1 MRRVIV
7 TGEGGWIGGA
17 VCRCMAGFPGGYEVR
32 CVPVFGDSWERDSW
46 GGADSVVHLAGIPG
60 DGASEAEYRASNVG
74 LTERVGRKCLA
85 DGVPHLVFM
94 STAHVYGPG
103 AGAGGPIDLGTEPA
117 PATPYGRSKLEAER
131 RLGALEGPSLR
142 VAVVRPPLVYGSACT
157 RGNFPRLV
165 RLAARTPV
173 FPDVRNTRS
182 MLYLGSLAE
191 LVRLLVD
198 SGTGGAYLPQ
208 DPEWVCTSDLVVAL
222 GEAQGNRVRLS
233 RALGAAMGPL
243 VPCVRFLGKLFGD
256 FRYDLAASECGL
268 DYRVASTA
276 KAVRKAVGSRG

>member
-1 MRRVIV
+1 M

-17 VCRCMAGFPGGYEVR
+17 VCHRMAEFSGKYAIH
-32 CVPVFGDSWERDSW
+32 CVPVFGDAWERESW
-46 GGADSVVHLAGIPG
+46 TGIDSVVHLAGIPG
-60 DGASEAEYRASNVG
+60 DGATDSEYRASNVG

-103 AGAGGPIDLGTEPA
+103 AGAGGPIGLGTEPA

-142 VAVVRPPLVYGSACT
+142 VAVVRPPLVYGPGCA

-173 FPDVRNTRS
+173 FPDVRNARS

-198 SGTGGAYLPQ
+198 SGAGGTYLPQ
-208 DPEWVCTSDLVVAL
+208 DPGWVCTSDLVVAL

-243 VPCVRFLGKLFGD
+243 VPRVRALGKLFGD

-268 DYRVASTA
+268 GYRLAGTGD
-276 KAVRKAVGSRG
+276 AVREAVDSRG